1 LDLVEET
8 RAMARR
14 TALQAE
20 FQARRVRVP
29 DEYYKHSGFEN
40 WLENGILPTKDLLEE
55 VQKPKRVTLAEVL
68 ESRLL
73 MNVHAKICH
82 TQVLS
87 KMARKLKAK
96 TCPEQPGSEEHGI
109 EIENP
114 SKQWKLINN
123 PNSSLHR
130 QLVEKVGGTECPLVT
145 PGIIRDPKDPCIRSS
160 IGDPPQRR
168 YGLFAKENFP
178 RGTVLIEYG
187 RWIIA
192 PRRRVPGRR

>member
-1 LDLVEET
+1 MCLDPEGQGCQIVLSSLDLVEET

-55 VQKPKRVTLAEVL
+55 VQKPKRVTLDEVL

-96 TCPEQPGSEEHGI
+96 TCPEQPTLGVRSMVLRLKI
-109 EIENP
+109 RP
-114 SKQWKLINN
+114 SSGN
-123 PNSSLHR
+123 
-130 QLVEKVGGTECPLVT
+130 
-145 PGIIRDPKDPCIRSS
+145 
-160 IGDPPQRR
+160 
-168 YGLFAKENFP
+168 
-178 RGTVLIEYG
+178 
-187 RWIIA
+187 
-192 PRRRVPGRR
+192 

>member
-1 LDLVEET
+1 METVLGNMCLDPEGQGCQIVLSSLDLVEET

-55 VQKPKRVTLAEVL
+55 VQKPKRVTLDEVL

-96 TCPEQPGSEEHGI
+96 TCPEQPTLGVRSMVSRLKI
-109 EIENP
+109 RP
-114 SKQWKLINN
+114 SSGN
-123 PNSSLHR
+123 
-130 QLVEKVGGTECPLVT
+130 
-145 PGIIRDPKDPCIRSS
+145 
-160 IGDPPQRR
+160 
-168 YGLFAKENFP
+168 
-178 RGTVLIEYG
+178 
-187 RWIIA
+187 
-192 PRRRVPGRR
+192 